1 VAAGSVAIIGL
12 PWLRRPQSPLRQ
24 RAKRGRQ
31 RSIAAAVY
39 ANADLAVVALAAG
52 AVWQL
57 VRSAGPVST
66 GLDGTLSADPVL
78 VVAPVLAL
86 GPAAVHALRG
96 ISFDVKPGELVA
108 VCGRSGSGK
117 TTLLNILSGLD
128 RPTSGRAW
136 VAGQDVTAMSRDE
149 QLKLRREQVAL
160 VFQSFALLPMLSA
173 AENIGVP
180 MRLSR
185 VDPAAREQRV
195 SALLSLVGLEGSGR
209 KRPHELSG
217 GEQQRVGIARALAN
231 SGQLL
236 LADEPTGQL
245 DSQTARQIMGL
256 IRSIVHAEGLTAI
269 ATTHDRGLM
278 DIADRVLMIQNG
290 QI

>member
-1 VAAGSVAIIGL
+1 MTT
-12 PWLRRPQSPLRQ
+12 
-24 RAKRGRQ
+24 
-31 RSIAAAVY
+31 
-39 ANADLAVVALAAG
+39 AVVRAEDLSKTFGRG
-52 AVWQL
+52 A
-57 VRSAGPVST
+57 
-66 GLDGTLSADPVL
+66 
-78 VVAPVLAL
+78 
-86 GPAAVHALRG
+86 AAVHALRG
-96 ISFDVKPGELVA
+96 VSFDVQPGELVA
-108 VCGRSGSGK
+108 ICGRSGSGK

-136 VAGQDVTAMSRDE
+136 VAGQDVTAMTRDE
-149 QLKLRREQVAL
+149 QLRLRRERVAL

-185 VDPAAREQRV
+185 VDPAVREQRV
-195 SALLSLVGLEGSGR
+195 SALVSLVGLEGSGG

-231 SGQLL
+231 NGQLL

-256 IRSIVHAEGLTAI
+256 IRTIVHAEGLTAI

-278 DIADRVLMIQNG
+278 DIADRVLVIQNG